1 MERIYKPRIGK
12 AIMTVIG
19 SLLSAVFILIV
30 RMEPILTDKTVPWIA
45 GAIVGLTL
53 LLLPSMLRIKLVVT
67 DESLTLHRGKK
78 ATTYA
83 LDSYSFGARRSNNGS
98 QYLIIHLPDGRTDE
112 VDCEFL
118 SEKAFKR
125 LTDDLAI
132 TGPKQQAVK
141 VTVKEKSII
150 EE

>member
-19 SLLSAVFILIV
+19 SLLLAGFILIV

-78 ATTYA
+78 VTTYA
-83 LDSYSFGARRSNNGS
+83 LDSYSFGARTSNNGS
-98 QYLIIHLPDGRTDE
+98 QYLIIYLPDGRTDE

-118 SEKAFKR
+118 SEKDFKR

>member
-19 SLLSAVFILIV
+19 SLLLAGFVLIV

-53 LLLPSMLRIKLVVT
+53 LFLPSMLRIKLVVT

-78 ATTYA
+78 VTTYA
-83 LDSYSFGARRSNNGS
+83 LDSYGFGARTNNNGS
-98 QYLIIHLPDGRTDE
+98 QYLIIYLPDGRTDE

-118 SEKAFKR
+118 SEKDFKR